1 MPPPRLWWRL
11 TPPPSSYLPSLPP
24 LQTPGRM
31 LLSEW
36 YFPTSSFTQGGKLGR
51 PSTKMDGIKTS
62 KALLDTWDDISEEKG
77 LNSCLTPF
85 SQLSSTG
92 RIWNSFWIEGKKT
105 GKPET
110 PRINCAIYKIM
121 QCVPGEIQEMQIS
134 LHSPRREKWQ
144 SHLFSLFF
152 GLLNRLLALAHPRSC
167 NHPHPPNLQKNSTQ
181 VIAKLWIILS
191 EQERARPSDR
201 WLQRRSSSMDSRW
214 SKKVLHILWSSFITI
229 AIAILLY
236 S

>member
-1 MPPPRLWWRL
+1 
-11 TPPPSSYLPSLPP
+11 
-24 LQTPGRM
+24 
-31 LLSEW
+31 
-36 YFPTSSFTQGGKLGR
+36 
-51 PSTKMDGIKTS
+51 MDGIKSS

-110 PRINCAIYKIM
+110 PRIICAIYKIM
-121 QCVPGEIQEMQIS
+121 QCVPGEIQEMRIS
-134 LHSPRREKWQ
+134 LQPPHGNNKGRKWA
-144 SHLFSLFF
+144 SHLFSFLF
-152 GLLNRLLALAHPRSC
+152 GLLNRLLALAHPWSC
-167 NHPHPPNLQKNSTQ
+167 NHPHPPNLQKNCTQ

-191 EQERARPSDR
+191 EQERGRPSDR

-214 SKKVLHILWSSFITI
+214 SKKALHM
-229 AIAILLY
+229 
-236 S
+236 